1 MDLSPRPNSPTFS
14 GFTLSKSKS
23 VSLLNNP
30 NKSNHPSPSTD
41 KRYLIS
47 QPYNAR
53 HITHVGFDKETG
65 EASLPEWKS
74 MLSASG
80 ISKTEQAANPQVV
93 LDVMEFYNK
102 SNIDVHWTQYE
113 NRSTGIDVQNIP
125 SKTVPSLLSEN
136 EESRVKVDI
145 ESVTPTRTSGIS
157 EDTTDLTSTPPDC
170 QFNVTGEDLADLGG
184 LNSKGGPL
192 ETPVA
197 VPRVTQRRG
206 SIHNVMEKL
215 KEICQ
220 YLDPTKVYTNYQK
233 IGQGASGGV
242 FLAKS
247 ILDPEL
253 QVALKQI
260 NILQQPKKELI
271 VNEIAVMKSSRHPN
285 IVNYI
290 EGYLWKGDLWVAME
304 YMEGGSLTE
313 VVTNTIIT
321 EGQIAT
327 ICAEVLKGLHHL
339 HTHNIIHR
347 DIKSDNI
354 LLSFEGDIK
363 ITDFGFCAQLSSDS
377 ARRVTM
383 VGTPYWMAPEI
394 VTRKEYDQKVDIW
407 SLGIMI
413 IEMIE
418 GEPPYLKENPLR
430 ALYLIATNGTPQV
443 ENPDSLS
450 RALKD
455 FMFLCLEMN
464 PAERP
469 SADQLLSHLFLSKAV
484 PTSALGP
491 LILDSRER
499 AQAL

>member
-1 MDLSPRPNSPTFS
+1 
-14 GFTLSKSKS
+14 
-23 VSLLNNP
+23 
-30 NKSNHPSPSTD
+30 
-41 KRYLIS
+41 
-47 QPYNAR
+47 
-53 HITHVGFDKETG
+53 
-65 EASLPEWKS
+65 
-74 MLSASG
+74 
-80 ISKTEQAANPQVV
+80 
-93 LDVMEFYNK
+93 MEFYNK
-102 SNIDVHWTQYE
+102 NNDDNWNRYDGHSMSYIDVPNTPP
-113 NRSTGIDVQNIP
+113 RRA
-125 SKTVPSLLSEN
+125 PSLLSEN
-136 EESRVKVDI
+136 EESRPSMSGSI
-145 ESVTPTRTSGIS
+145 TPSRTSGIS

-170 QFNVTGEDLADLGG
+170 HLNVTSGELDELGS
-184 LNSKGGPL
+184 LRSKNSSL
-192 ETPVA
+192 ENPVA
-197 VPRVTQRRG
+197 MPRVAQRRG

-215 KEICQ
+215 RDICLTQ
-220 YLDPTKVYTNYQK
+220 DPAKIYSDHEK

-247 ILDPEL
+247 IADPEL

-304 YMEGGSLTE
+304 FMEGGSLTE

-327 ICAEVLKGLHHL
+327 VCTEVLKGLQHL

-363 ITDFGFCAQLSSDS
+363 ITDFGFCAQLNNDT

-407 SLGIMI
+407 SLGVMI

-443 ENPDSLS
+443 ENPESLS
-450 RALKD
+450 RALKE
-455 FMFLCLEMN
+455 FMFSCLEVN
-464 PAERP
+464 PNNRP
-469 SADQLLSHLFLSKAV
+469 SASDLLSVRNPSTLF
-484 PTSALGP
+484 
-491 LILDSRER
+491 
-499 AQAL
+499 